1 MELFQHRGVANLG
14 HAEYDGWYGPARDA
28 VNQVVVLA
36 GGVGAARFVR
46 GLQRVIDPARL
57 TLIVNTADD
66 LWWHGLYVSPD
77 LDTVMYWLAGIADE
91 QRGWG
96 IRGDTFAMH
105 ESLQRLTHE
114 SWFRVGDRDLATHVI
129 RTARLRQ
136 GASLHEVTDELA
148 RRYRVK
154 ARLLPM
160 SDDPVATRL
169 RTDRGDSHFQEYF
182 VRDGF
187 QPEVHEIY
195 WTGLDDAV
203 PAPGVAEA
211 VTGAAAVL
219 IAPSNP
225 IISIGPI
232 LKVRGLRQ
240 LLQNARS
247 KTVAISPLI
256 GGAAV
261 KGPTVPLMRAAGLEP
276 TPAAVAAQYRDI
288 AAGFVLDQVDAD
300 YAPAIEAL
308 GYRVAAT
315 DTLLDDP
322 VVAQGVAERALG
334 LAQEVGAAA

>member
-1 MELFQHRGVANLG
+1 M
-14 HAEYDGWYGPARDA
+14 
-28 VNQVVVLA
+28 
-36 GGVGAARFVR
+36 
-46 GLQRVIDPARL
+46 IDPARL

>member
-1 MELFQHRGVANLG
+1 M
-14 HAEYDGWYGPARDA
+14 
-28 VNQVVVLA
+28 
-36 GGVGAARFVR
+36 
-46 GLQRVIDPARL
+46 IDPRSL

-66 LWWHGLYVSPD
+66 LWWHGLYISPD
-77 LDTVMYWLAGIADE
+77 LDTLMYWLAGIADE

-96 IRGDTFAMH
+96 IRDDTFAMH
-105 ESLQRLTHE
+105 DALQRLTHE
-114 SWFRVGDRDLATHVI
+114 SWFQVGDRDLATHVV

-136 GASLHEVTDELA
+136 GASLHEITDELA
-148 RRYRVK
+148 RRYGVS

-160 SDDPVATRL
+160 SDDPVGTRL
-169 RTDRGDSHFQEYF
+169 ITDRGDSHFQEYF

-187 QPEVHEIY
+187 EPAVQEIY

-211 VTGAAAVL
+211 VASAAGVL

-240 LLQNARS
+240 ILQNARS
-247 KTVAISPLI
+247 RTVAISPLI

-276 TPAAVAAQYRDI
+276 TPVAVAGLYRDI
-288 AAGFVLDQVDAD
+288 AAGFVLDQVDGAF
-300 YAPAIEAL
+300 APAVEAL
-308 GYRVAAT
+308 GYRVAVA

-322 VVAQGVAERALG
+322 LVAQGVAERALG
-334 LAQEVGAAA
+334 LVAEVGAAA